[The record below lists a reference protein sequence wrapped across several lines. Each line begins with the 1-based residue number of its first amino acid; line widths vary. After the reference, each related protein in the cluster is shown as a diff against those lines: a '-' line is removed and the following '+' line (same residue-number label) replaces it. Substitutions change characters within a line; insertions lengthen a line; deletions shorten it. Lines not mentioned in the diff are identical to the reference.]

1 MSIRPRQWGTA
12 VRLTAFL
19 GVMLAVVL
27 GLALLTLLR
36 SFSAQTDATTT
47 RSLVAELNA
56 FAAGSSGRA
65 GNQAF
70 APFAKQYLRTRTLPD
85 GELLVVALPNGTL
98 VGSTG
103 SGPLLHTTVMREWA
117 ASPPPVGTRRHVQS
131 DDTGYLLVAAP
142 VVQGGRTIGTVIAA
156 ADVAQAHRDLGRV
169 RMLALGEALIAL
181 LAGCAGTY
189 LLLRRLLRRVVRI
202 THTAADIGSGAL
214 DRRLRDT
221 DGHDEVGQLA
231 TTFDA
236 MADQLSAAMTSQR
249 RLLSDVSH
257 QLRTP
262 LTVAKGHL
270 EVLDRTSPTDPNEV
284 HETIALVL
292 DEIDHMKALVER
304 LLMLG
309 RAMEPDFLELEPVDL
324 RSFCVDLL
332 ESAQVLA
339 DRVWVLDPVPDLVID
354 VDAAKL
360 RGALLNLIDNAVRA
374 TQPGDVIALSVVE
387 EPTELIAIS
396 VEDSGPGIPEERR
409 AEVLQRFARPGA
421 ADSEGSG
428 LGLAIA
434 RTVAEAHGGAL
445 LLETSERGGLAAR
458 LLLPAPRV
466 DGLDG
471 IGMPA
476 NEVAADE
483 PEDTPQC
490 VS

>member
-1 MSIRPRQWGTA
+1 
-12 VRLTAFL
+12 
-19 GVMLAVVL
+19 MLALVL

-47 RSLVAELNA
+47 RSLVAGLKA
-56 FAAGSSGRA
+56 FPPGSSARA
-65 GNQAF
+65 DSQTFPTF
-70 APFAKQYLRTRTLPD
+70 AEQYLRTRTLPD
-85 GELLVVALPNGTL
+85 GELLVVALPNGSL

-103 SGPLLHTTVMREWA
+103 SGPLLHTSVLREWA
-117 ASPPPVGTRRHVQS
+117 ASPPDAGTRRHLQS
-131 DDTGYLLVAAP
+131 DDRGYLLVAAP
-142 VVQGGRTIGTVIAA
+142 VVNKGATIATVIAA

-169 RMLALGEALIAL
+169 RVLAMGEALVAL

-189 LLLRRLLRRVVRI
+189 LLLRRLLQRVVRI
-202 THTAADIGSGAL
+202 TGTAADIGSGAL
-214 DRRLRDT
+214 DRRSRDT
-221 DGHDEVGQLA
+221 DDGDEVGQLA

-236 MADQLSAAMTSQR
+236 MADQLSAALTGQR

-270 EVLDRTSPTDPNEV
+270 EVLDRTTPTDPVEV
-284 HETIALVL
+284 HETIAIVL

-332 ESAQVLA
+332 ESARVLA
-339 DRVWVLDPVPDLVID
+339 DRLWILDPVPDLVID

-387 EPTELIAIS
+387 EPTELIAVS
-396 VEDSGPGIPEERR
+396 VEDSGPGIPAEMR
-409 AEVLQRFARPGA
+409 ADVLERFARPGA

-445 LLETSERGGLAAR
+445 VL
-458 LLLPAPRV
+458 
-466 DGLDG
+466 
-471 IGMPA
+471 
-476 NEVAADE
+476 
-483 PEDTPQC
+483 
-490 VS
+490 